1 MGLIKAIGEFKEV
14 REEFNYNESGVA
26 LLTLVKAA
34 TNEFVVLAGRKV
46 DPNNGM
52 FSDCLVKSL
61 RRMAFFWTR
70 MMSGID
76 PVFTFV
82 TKIAFSLN

>member
-46 DPNNGM
+46 DGPKQRTC
-52 FSDCLVKSL
+52 FPIVWCLVKSL
-61 RRMAFFWTR
+61 RRM
-70 MMSGID
+70 
-76 PVFTFV
+76 VF
-82 TKIAFSLN
+82 S